1 MKPIEIKVKIDP
13 LDFLYDM
20 AREDL
25 LELVYEIDI
34 MQSDVDFT
42 KQVIKN
48 LCMSL
53 RCDCSEEEWE
63 AFVKEI

>member
-1 MKPIEIKVKIDP
+1 MCLPN
-13 LDFLYDM
+13 
-20 AREDL
+20 L
-25 LELVYEIDI
+25 L
-34 MQSDVDFT
+34 SDVDFT

>member
-1 MKPIEIKVKIDP
+1 MKPIEIKVRLDP
-13 LDFLYDM
+13 FDFVYDM
-20 AREDL
+20 TQQELRDL
-25 LELVYEIDI
+25 IYEIYCSQRDNG
-34 MQSDVDFT
+34 FT

>member
-1 MKPIEIKVKIDP
+1 MKPIEIKVQFDP
-13 LDFLYDM
+13 LDLVFDM
-20 AREDL
+20 TTEDL

>member
-1 MKPIEIKVKIDP
+1 MDAWP
-13 LDFLYDM
+13 LLGAVHDM
-20 AREDL
+20 TREEL

-34 MQSDVDFT
+34 SQSDVDFT
-42 KQVIKN
+42 KQAIKN

>member
-1 MKPIEIKVKIDP
+1 
-13 LDFLYDM
+13 M

-42 KQVIKN
+42 KQAIKN

>member
-1 MKPIEIKVKIDP
+1 MKPIEIKVRLDP

-20 AREDL
+20 AREEL

-42 KQVIKN
+42 KQAIKN